1 MLDLNRKP
9 GEAVII
15 NHSSEVRMAIAQT
28 DRAALEAIH
37 ALPVAG
43 GPAAGDAASA
53 EPR

>member
-9 GEAVII
+9 GEAAVVD
-15 NHSSEVRMAIAQT
+15 HSSEVQVTTEQA
-28 DRAALEAIH
+28 DRAALEAAH

-43 GPAAGDAASA
+43 APPAGDDGDA